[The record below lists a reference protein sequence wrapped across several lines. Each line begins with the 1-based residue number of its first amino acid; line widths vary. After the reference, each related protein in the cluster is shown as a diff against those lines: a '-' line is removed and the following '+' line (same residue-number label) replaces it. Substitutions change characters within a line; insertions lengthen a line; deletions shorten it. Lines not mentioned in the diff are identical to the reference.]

1 MVQPFF
7 LPPFA
12 VHSQLSMTHTGVK
25 RRCWW
30 DMRVALHPH
39 WNRSVTLHCN
49 CEIGEAQTRSPTVLA
64 MTQQNNNAMQWHNRT
79 TMGTQRLPAYCHL
92 LQLVNWSP
100 VIRLDQLSI
109 VYRVHFDQAVIVSSA
124 CWPYC
129 HHIECVLIMLSSC
142 RVRQTTN
149 RPEFDDSVIILGA
162 LWPCCHH
169 IVCALTILSSYRVRH
184 TTTRPGLSHHIG
196 CALTILSSY
205 GMRVD
210 HAVIH
215 QLPSDDLW
223 QSQQLE

>member
-1 MVQPFF
+1 MPWSNPSSS
-7 LPPFA
+7 LPLQYTA
-12 VHSQLSMTHTGVK
+12 SSAWHTLVSKDAAGET
-25 RRCWW
+25 C
-30 DMRVALHPH
+30 ALHPH

-169 IVCALTILSSYRVRH
+169 IVCALTILSSY
-184 TTTRPGLSHHIG
+184 
-196 CALTILSSY
+196 